1 MTKNEVVSIEEYAS
15 QAYLAYSMNV
25 VRARAIPEVSDG
37 LKPVQRRILY
47 AMRRLR
53 LDASANPMKS
63 ARVVG
68 DVLGKYHPHGDGATY
83 DAMVRMA
90 QDFSLR
96 YPLVHGEGN
105 FGSRDGDPAAAYRY
119 TEAKLTPIAAAL
131 LEELSRD
138 TVDFKP
144 NFDGKEREPATL
156 PSRLPFM
163 LLNGAS
169 GIAVGMATE
178 IPPHNLREVVEGAK
192 LLLRKPKTTDEQ
204 LFEVIPGPDFPTG
217 SSLISSPQ
225 DILSTYKEGRGS
237 VRLRARWRKEEHERG
252 RWSLVFHEIPQ
263 GTNTEAVMM
272 EIDDLL
278 DPKPKEK
285 NRKKL
290 PLTPE
295 QNRLKKLFGELIR
308 NYENGSDRDEPV
320 RIVIHPADKKID
332 PDVLALTLCAHTSL
346 ERNVPV
352 NMVAIDLD
360 GRPHQASLREWLSQW
375 CEYRLIT
382 VRRRLEDEKRGVDH
396 RIHILNGRLSILDRI
411 QEVVK
416 LLTTSEQPKEDLMV
430 KYKLD
435 EVQAEDILDMRLR
448 ALARL
453 ERYKLEDER
462 AKLLPQQERLAKLLS
477 DEKAIR
483 RLVISELD
491 ADAKAFGDDRRT
503 LLEPAEATSAKD
515 VAASPIAEKMAP
527 EPVAIA
533 LTERGWL
540 AWRPAKSMEE
550 ALTLDFKIRAGDSIR
565 RIYFGDRS
573 DYMLLLDEAG
583 RAYSLRLTELPSR
596 ADTMPLTTW
605 FEAPDNARFLEGAV
619 SKPTDQFLVAG
630 QKAYGFIV
638 KGADWISRM
647 KAGKAFLTL
656 TAGELPLPPHPV
668 PQSLADDAHVLALA
682 TDGRSVA
689 FPLADMKAL
698 AKGKGV
704 AIMSLGPD
712 CLLSDL
718 VVFDAQNPPMLN
730 AGGKNPV
737 KIAPDHLDSLRGAR
751 SAGKKGKLLH
761 KRAAGAVFVRPGREE
776 PITPVE

>member
-1 MTKNEVVSIEEYAS
+1 M
-15 QAYLAYSMNV
+15 
-25 VRARAIPEVSDG
+25 
-37 LKPVQRRILY
+37 
-47 AMRRLR
+47 
-53 LDASANPMKS
+53 
-63 ARVVG
+63 
-68 DVLGKYHPHGDGATY
+68 
-83 DAMVRMA
+83 
-90 QDFSLR
+90 
-96 YPLVHGEGN
+96 
-105 FGSRDGDPAAAYRY
+105 
-119 TEAKLTPIAAAL
+119 
-131 LEELSRD
+131 
-138 TVDFKP
+138 
-144 NFDGKEREPATL
+144 
-156 PSRLPFM
+156 
-163 LLNGAS
+163 
-169 GIAVGMATE
+169 
-178 IPPHNLREVVEGAK
+178 
-192 LLLRKPKTTDEQ
+192 
-204 LFEVIPGPDFPTG
+204 
-217 SSLISSPQ
+217 
-225 DILSTYKEGRGS
+225 
-237 VRLRARWRKEEHERG
+237 
-252 RWSLVFHEIPQ
+252 FHEIPQ